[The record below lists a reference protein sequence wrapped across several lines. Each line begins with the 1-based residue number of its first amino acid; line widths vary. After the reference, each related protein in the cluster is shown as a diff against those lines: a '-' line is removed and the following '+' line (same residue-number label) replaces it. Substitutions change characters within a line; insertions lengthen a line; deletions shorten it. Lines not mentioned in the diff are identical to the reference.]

1 MRISLAKQRQKRR
14 GSSLMEFALIAPFMV
29 ITLAGSFSIGMGMN
43 RAVQARQAVRN
54 ANVLF
59 VKNFDLSI
67 PDNQRLI
74 VRTASGLGMDL
85 PAPAVPHTP
94 NPTGRATII
103 LTRVKRVGA
112 ATCNL
117 GIPNWDQQPSS
128 CTNYGH
134 YVIERRI
141 VLGNLTRWT
150 SPTGTP
156 SSPLDP
162 QGWVSQ
168 AARATQSGNRASGF
182 PGMLALELEEVTYL
196 AEMFVDTDDISMFP
210 IINPVSIYVRN
221 FS

>member
-1 MRISLAKQRQKRR
+1 MRISASKLGQRRR

-59 VKNFDLSI
+59 VKDYDLSI
-67 PDNQRLI
+67 TDNQRLI
-74 VRTASGLGMDL
+74 VRTAAGMGMDM
-85 PAPAVPHTP
+85 PAPATPYTP
-94 NPTGRATII
+94 NPNGKASIV
-103 LTRVKRVGA
+103 LTKVKRIGA
-112 ATCNL
+112 PSCNL
-117 GIPNWDQQPSS
+117 GISNWNQSPST
-128 CTNYGH
+128 CPNYGQ

-141 VLGNLTRWT
+141 IIGNQTRWT
-150 SPTGTP
+150 SHTGNPT
-156 SSPLDP
+156 SPRDA
-162 QGWVSQ
+162 QGWISQ
-168 AARATQSGNRASGF
+168 ANRVLVSGNRASGF
-182 PGMLALELEEVTYL
+182 PGFLSLELEETTYL